1 MEFAHLSRLAS
12 AWLLPTALAALAALS
27 AQAAPVEPNPNSPLK
42 TRKVLVL
49 SNDADQGHA
58 PAKSA
63 SLSHLQA
70 LAAKVPFS
78 MTVGNPLTLT
88 DAGLAAYDIIVFN
101 YFFETE
107 AAGVFPEASKTAFMN
122 WLKKPGK
129 GWLGFHN
136 SGANEYAKNEWT
148 WYQDNVTGMRY
159 ALHGSGTP
167 EGIMTKTT
175 DAAVLAAPIMEGLP
189 DTYTAQ
195 DEWYDYLPESK
206 LFTDGS
212 KVMYYLSNA
221 AAMTPPRL
229 PNPIHPVAWF
239 RQDANKTRYFYTPF
253 GHTQAAVNS
262 DWFKS
267 IVLRALEYVSGDPVS
282 IALTS
287 ATRSNLLSGT
297 PAWLAKGQALPID
310 IPGKYIV
317 TVWSQNG
324 RRLASVS
331 GSDKGTYILA
341 PFAKSGS
348 YIVTISSQAAPIS
361 HRISIY

>member
-1 MEFAHLSRLAS
+1 MKNARLYRLAS
-12 AWLLPTALAALAALS
+12 ACVLLAALS
-27 AQAAPVEPNPNSPLK
+27 AQAVPVEPNPDSPLK

-63 SLSHLQA
+63 SLAHLQA
-70 LAAKVPFS
+70 MAAKVPFN
-78 MTVGNPLTLT
+78 MTVGNPLSLT

-107 AAGVFPEASKTAFMN
+107 LASVFPEASKTAFMN

-136 SGANEYAKNEWT
+136 SGANEYAKNEWI

-167 EGIMTKTT
+167 EGVMAKTT
-175 DAAVLAAPIMEGLP
+175 DAAVLAHPIMAGLP
-189 DTYTAQ
+189 ESYTAQ
-195 DEWYDYLPESK
+195 DEWYEYLPESK

-212 KVMYYLSNA
+212 KVMYYLANA

-229 PNPIHPVAWF
+229 PSPIHPVAWF
-239 RQDANKTRYFYTPF
+239 REDANKTRYFYTPF

-282 IALTS
+282 IALTP
-287 ATRSNLLSGT
+287 ATRSNLLSAT

-310 IPGKYIV
+310 ILGKYLV
-317 TVWSQNG
+317 TVWSPDG
-324 RRLASVS
+324 RKLASVP
-331 GSDKGTYILA
+331 GSDKGSYILA

-348 YIVTISSQAAPIS
+348 YIVTVRSTAAQIS

>member
-1 MEFAHLSRLAS
+1 MKTAKYSRLAS
-12 AWLLPTALAALAALS
+12 AWLLVAALS

-42 TRKVLVL
+42 TKKVLVL
-49 SNDADQGHA
+49 SVDADQGHA

-78 MTVGNPLTLT
+78 LTVGNPLNLT

-101 YFFETE
+101 YFFETQL
-107 AAGVFPEASKTAFMN
+107 AAVFPEASKTAFMN

-136 SGANEYAKNEWT
+136 SGANEYATNEWT

-159 ALHGSGTP
+159 ALHGTGTP
-167 EGIMTKTT
+167 EGVMTRTT
-175 DAAVLAAPIMEGLP
+175 DAAVLASPIMAGLP

-221 AAMTPPRL
+221 AAMTPPRQ
-229 PNPIHPVAWF
+229 PYPVHPVAWF
-239 RQDANKTRYFYTPF
+239 REDANKTRYFFTPF

-267 IVLRALEYVSGDPVS
+267 IVLRALEYVSGDPVTIS
-282 IALTS
+282 LTP
-287 ATRSNLLSGT
+287 ATRSNLLSAV
-297 PAWLAKGQALPID
+297 PALLAKGQALPID
-310 IPGKYIV
+310 IPGRYSV
-317 TVWSQNG
+317 TVWSPDG
-324 RRLASVS
+324 RKLASVEGEGK
-331 GSDKGTYILA
+331 GSYNLA
-341 PFAKSGS
+341 PFTLPGS
-348 YIVTISSQAAPIS
+348 YIVTVSSTAAPIS
-361 HRISIY
+361 HRISVY